1 MYMSDVIKLFHR
13 DVLTHQCTDLLNQ
26 VGGMCSIYMAAHH
39 LASGIGEKL
48 QHTLRLVHRHGL
60 AVGTIVMLYAAIIST
75 FSLEGILRLAHAGSL
90 RQCEYR
96 CRHHIEADIVAT
108 AYDSVH
114 GPLALHL
121 CCMGKHL
128 SAVNVANGIH
138 VLYRGEHIVVNGN
151 SLGIVFYSHLIKT
164 ESISKR
170 FSANG
175 KQDLVGL
182 HLCHL
187 ALALKGNLSGNRSLE
202 GRLHIEGNA
211 SLLKTFAQAF
221 GDIAVDWR
229 QTFLEEFHYCYLTA
243 ERIEYA
249 CKLHSYHSGTNYA
262 DALRQHVGVEKPVG
276 VAHHLFVKIWDRQRL

>member
-1 MYMSDVIKLFHR
+1 MSDVIKLFHR

-138 VLYRGEHIVVNGN
+138 
-151 SLGIVFYSHLIKT
+151 
-164 ESISKR
+164 
-170 FSANG
+170 A
-175 KQDLVGL
+175 
-182 HLCHL
+182 
-187 ALALKGNLSGNRSLE
+187 
-202 GRLHIEGNA
+202 
-211 SLLKTFAQAF
+211 
-221 GDIAVDWR
+221 GD
-229 QTFLEEFHYCYLTA
+229 
-243 ERIEYA
+243 
-249 CKLHSYHSGTNYA
+249 
-262 DALRQHVGVEKPVG
+262 
-276 VAHHLFVKIWDRQRL
+276 